1 MRLIHD
7 TLRTADA
14 TSWGVAFHTALRAA
28 PRACCIACVLTG
40 LRAAAAT
47 PGPKLP
53 AFSWDRL
60 PVFLHTQN
68 SSGPWSEAALQRI
81 GEFPLVTLEKSHNQP
96 AQKAGHRLDK
106 TTGEAC
112 VAIHAVA
119 PATKVLGKE
128 HLRPSVE
135 VKPVGWPSKAI

>member
-1 MRLIHD
+1 M
-7 TLRTADA
+7 
-14 TSWGVAFHTALRAA
+14 AA
-28 PRACCIACVLTG
+28 PHAKLSAHSH
-40 LRAAAAT
+40 
-47 PGPKLP
+47 PKLP

-68 SSGPWSEAALQRI
+68 ASGPWSEAALKRI

-96 AQKAGHRLDK
+96 AQREGHRLDK

-119 PATKVLGKE
+119 QACVVVVHWDDGGQIWQQTCC
-128 HLRPSVE
+128 
-135 VKPVGWPSKAI
+135 